1 MQGSGIGP
9 VAFILYVDY
18 LAKVLLQYGVRVK
31 VFADVVKVYVEI
43 SHDSTVNGKSV
54 TNCS

>member
-1 MQGSGIGP
+1 VQGSGIGP